1 MPYQNDGGTYEKA
14 NKTGAYDI
22 LLDPSIK
29 AAIKRWN
36 CSKVTPITPSVI
48 LKDNSH
54 DISDAGKRLRF
65 VYVVDGSI
73 PTLDTDDFEYKD
85 DLRQYRA
92 SYVSTLILRLDLDY
106 KIKVAT
112 QARKEMAQNGGVTRY
127 NALLPVRHIWR
138 HGLKDKGPFETLRL
152 EVFDAISG
160 LPEIMETYKWLV
172 FRKWHDNGNTH
183 VVFKCPLCRYKGETA
198 VFSHD
203 QESTHCSHC
212 RDQVFITDRFIGFR
226 KTVGGKQTA
235 IDVIPSTYMSIKE
248 HLILF
253 NEIRL
258 LWENDKQK
266 LSESLFIKD
275 GTLGCSDD
283 DLKKDLLNFL
293 SFARNAGQHIHIVS
307 QEKTGRFYEHLRL
320 IEPHISKNTVI
331 VLPDDYI
338 HREVQ
343 GSEITD
349 RTRRYGYY
357 YNWGAKVLVKL
368 ANGQALVL
376 NIPTK
381 EPKANPTYD
390 DLVGADNIIQTIKTS
405 LLNINHIN
413 AIEMANDLISIAKS
427 EEGKLRYLF
436 EDNLQ

>member
-1 MPYQNDGGTYEKA
+1 MPYQNDDGTYEKA

-48 LKDNSH
+48 LQQNSH
-54 DISDAGKRLRF
+54 PITDAGKRLRF
-65 VYVVDGSI
+65 VYVVDGSN
-73 PTLDTDDFEYKD
+73 PNLDTDDFDYKD

-106 KIKVAT
+106 KVKVAT
-112 QARKEMAQNGGVTRY
+112 EARKEMAQNGGVTRY

-138 HGLKDKGPFETLRL
+138 HGLKDKGPYETLRL
-152 EVFDAISG
+152 EVFDAISA

-172 FRKWHDNGNTH
+172 FRKWHGNGNTH
-183 VVFKCPLCRYKGETA
+183 LLFKCTLCRKSNVVFTHNQEISKCPNCRQQA
-198 VFSHD
+198 
-203 QESTHCSHC
+203 
-212 RDQVFITDRFIGFR
+212 FITDRFIGFR
-226 KTVGGKQTA
+226 KTVGGRQSS

-283 DLKKDLLNFL
+283 DLKNDLLDFL
-293 SFARNAGQHIHIVS
+293 GFARNSGQDIYIVS
-307 QEKTGRFYEHLRL
+307 EEKTGRFHQHLRL
-320 IEPHISKNTVI
+320 IEPHMSENTAL

-338 HREVQ
+338 HSEVQ
-343 GSEITD
+343 GSDITD

-357 YNWGAKVLVKL
+357 YNWGAKVPVKF
-368 ANGQALVL
+368 ANRQALVL

-381 EPKANPTYD
+381 SPIANPTYD